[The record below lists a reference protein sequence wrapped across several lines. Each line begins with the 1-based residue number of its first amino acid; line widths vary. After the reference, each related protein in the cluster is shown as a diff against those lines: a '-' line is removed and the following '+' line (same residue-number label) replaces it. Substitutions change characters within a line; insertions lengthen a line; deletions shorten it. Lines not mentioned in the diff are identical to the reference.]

1 MLAVRGLSGQIVRA
15 LPLAVLW
22 FGLTGLTGLG
32 AGPAPMGEAPAAT
45 ETSAREA
52 PPVYIVVST
61 TPLGGDEFEYS
72 YEVVNGGAVPI
83 SAISIGDSRYGSQLL
98 TWPIGATADSIPP
111 DCYTSPIGWE
121 FNFFTTEEQPTK
133 YIYWLRTD
141 PARDIFGGQQL
152 GGFAVKLPHAD
163 SLYQTC
169 SWIAHLTDGQE
180 YEGVLQSPPVSVP
193 PSSTEV
199 HEGVEV
205 TPNPAAQGTG
215 IRYYSPS
222 AVRGT
227 VDIYDVRGRLVKRL
241 FEGNVRVGWNSVVW
255 SGDGES
261 GRNAPS
267 GAYFVKIKA
276 GTRLRFARFVLVR

>member
-1 MLAVRGLSGQIVRA
+1 MHAIARFSKSTLRMLPITIVW
-15 LPLAVLW
+15 L
-22 FGLTGLTGLG
+22 GLTGVA
-32 AGPAPMGEAPAAT
+32 AGPDMTSQGDPPNTTPSTPGAAA
-45 ETSAREA
+45 ENAA
-52 PPVYIVVST
+52 PVYIVVST
-61 TPLGGDEFEYS
+61 TPLGGGEFEYS

-180 YEGVLQSPPVSVP
+180 YEGVLQSAPVSVP
-193 PSSTEV
+193 PSSIEV

-205 TPNPAAQGTG
+205 IPNPGTQGTR

-227 VDIYDVRGRLVKRL
+227 VDIYDVRGRLVMTIP
-241 FEGNVRVGWNSVVW
+241 SD
-255 SGDGES
+255 S
-261 GRNAPS
+261 AP
-267 GAYFVKIKA
+267 
-276 GTRLRFARFVLVR
+276 RFRAKTPTLPTDRAR